1 MAGAADG
8 RRRPAKVRQDVAAGF
23 VPHFR
28 RDTDPNISPLR
39 HHPDVQRFL
48 EWCKEKGLLTR
59 YRAFLQRQAE
69 HTPEDV
75 ERLMAAIDVGMT
87 RWKWARGRRPPR
99 SLASG
104 GASEESGAIK
114 EEGAASSAPTSARE
128 FAREATRTEPRLI
141 ALRT

>member
-1 MAGAADG
+1 MVGAGAGNGAG
-8 RRRPAKVRQDVAAGF
+8 RQRQDVPGF

-28 RDTDPNISPLR
+28 RDADPNISPMR

-69 HTPEDV
+69 HSRADV

-87 RWKWARGRRPPR
+87 RWKYARGGRPGAKLLAERAKKVERSKKKAPRRRTPRRPR
-99 SLASG
+99 
-104 GASEESGAIK
+104 
-114 EEGAASSAPTSARE
+114 ASSRAKRPGLSRD
-128 FAREATRTEPRLI
+128 
-141 ALRT
+141 